1 VPGLANE
8 VCAKTLGLGRSLR
21 ITHTPLKF
29 YSAVWPPTIKGTPLA
44 RPIVLSTG
52 DRTLSPTHTHTH
64 IYTRTHVRHRLLY
77 PRGSSMG
84 GHHGRS
90 LFHDVHPGSRP
101 RSPSLSVAPII
112 TYLSRN
118 PLELTHVQVCELR
131 SCVVALL

>member
-1 VPGLANE
+1 MPGLANE

-21 ITHTPLKF
+21 ITVEILFGSLAADNKRYPARATHRPL
-29 YSAVWPPTIKGTPLA
+29 
-44 RPIVLSTG
+44 TG
-52 DRTLSPTHTHTH
+52 DRTLSPTHTH

-131 SCVVALL
+131 SCVIALL